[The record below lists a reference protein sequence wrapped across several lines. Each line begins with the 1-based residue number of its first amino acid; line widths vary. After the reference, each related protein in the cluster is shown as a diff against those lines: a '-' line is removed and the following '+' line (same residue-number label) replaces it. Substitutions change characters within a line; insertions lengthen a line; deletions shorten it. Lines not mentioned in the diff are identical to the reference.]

1 MPTGSHFVSWA
12 AYRTAYIAQLA
23 DKRGRSLSHKWYLDI
38 HANTTIPD
46 SHDHLYDRY
55 VCSPSAAPVVSL
67 VLGVTTNQKNRR
79 WLVTFDGQAAPL
91 FGKQLTIQ
99 PKKNTCIIVHWTS
112 DCLSS
117 PSDVICLRPCP
128 GCNAH
133 VPFPAANKYT
143 AVEPQCTFTVSLL
156 RSLILLT
163 DCERIRHNTSV
174 VVSSYSWTDLCDL
187 VVSYYNRLSILPDFS
202 SSPPVA
208 DGDSTASSF
217 LRDSPGLPFPVIL
230 PPGSHY
236 RYYTD
241 GSLINLRSPD
251 VSMGWSQVQIIHD
264 AGYLNSVAT
273 YIYGTIRNWPSSTR
287 AEVAAIYAALSVTL
301 KDSIVSIYTNS
312 QATIDGLRSCASSTY
327 TNSRFYYKT
336 TNFELWASI
345 ECCIHAKRLSVLPVK
360 VKGHDGNYWNEFA
373 DSLANSAHQSDDA
386 FLLPKTNITSSHN
399 VRLVYDDVTCESNPR
414 RLFKVYYQATYMHDL
429 LSLKRFQFTLCLTDQ
444 DDYIVDWDLTWF
456 TLNYSP
462 THDASFQAHHA
473 SRHYTFKFKLF
484 LDELPLLEKLK
495 ITCPNL
501 YIDFLTCRS
510 CCNRKEDLMHL
521 ILYPKR
527 RNVMHQILQ
536 SYQNHLFS
544 KLCEAGELADMDPTP
559 MLRKLSSLSC

>member
-128 GCNAH
+128 
-133 VPFPAANKYT
+133 
-143 AVEPQCTFTVSLL
+143 
-156 RSLILLT
+156 
-163 DCERIRHNTSV
+163 
-174 VVSSYSWTDLCDL
+174 DLCDL

-236 RYYTD
+236 R
-241 GSLINLRSPD
+241 
-251 VSMGWSQVQIIHD
+251 
-264 AGYLNSVAT
+264 
-273 YIYGTIRNWPSSTR
+273 
-287 AEVAAIYAALSVTL
+287 
-301 KDSIVSIYTNS
+301 
-312 QATIDGLRSCASSTY
+312 
-327 TNSRFYYKT
+327 
-336 TNFELWASI
+336 
-345 ECCIHAKRLSVLPVK
+345 
-360 VKGHDGNYWNEFA
+360 
-373 DSLANSAHQSDDA
+373 
-386 FLLPKTNITSSHN
+386 
-399 VRLVYDDVTCESNPR
+399 
-414 RLFKVYYQATYMHDL
+414 
-429 LSLKRFQFTLCLTDQ
+429 
-444 DDYIVDWDLTWF
+444 
-456 TLNYSP
+456 
-462 THDASFQAHHA
+462 
-473 SRHYTFKFKLF
+473 
-484 LDELPLLEKLK
+484 
-495 ITCPNL
+495 
-501 YIDFLTCRS
+501 
-510 CCNRKEDLMHL
+510 
-521 ILYPKR
+521 
-527 RNVMHQILQ
+527 
-536 SYQNHLFS
+536 S
-544 KLCEAGELADMDPTP
+544 KLSM
-559 MLRKLSSLSC
+559 MLDI